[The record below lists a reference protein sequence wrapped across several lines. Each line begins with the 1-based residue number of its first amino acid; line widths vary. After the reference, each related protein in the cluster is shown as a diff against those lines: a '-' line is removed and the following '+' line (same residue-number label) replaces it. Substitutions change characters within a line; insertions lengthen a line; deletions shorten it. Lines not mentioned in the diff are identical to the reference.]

1 MIKWSF
7 PLRQNARPAVLLASL
22 ICCVGLLLAP
32 ARAAAEGSGTLYPS
46 TTTTGRRANV
56 EWRNST
62 YGPTLK
68 RRTLFKVYAD
78 AGEYILLGSSAVNA
92 PIVPPVAQGGNKNDN
107 QGDILVYDNKAVT
120 GPIGS
125 EVLPAASFSCLTQRA
140 ATGNIN
146 QGRIGSR
153 ATELAGP
160 DAINNA
166 ATATAAGQVAGGY
179 TPCFYQA
186 PAQGIYDVVFL
197 GPSGADSNA
206 ENNQSSAIGDDPRN
220 FNSVQQTSVAVWDV
234 TVRTNLA
241 DATTTKPGRLFTYY
255 LAALTGGNGNP
266 VQSDMYIVTKD
277 GFRYRINGRGSDPY
291 GWISY
296 ANEVGFLDSDGTT
309 PLYHD
314 VLAVPTLGVQA
325 QNQLFEVQGGVS
337 LALPEFPMFVGL
349 PDDAALTFLNIPTTA
364 IPPSVIDLAFAGIG
378 KTNVTTPGK
387 GGTFSFNTNVAGTY
401 EFVISR
407 DGINFDPTKPENR
420 VYRKNLAVSGAVTI
434 IWDGLDNAGVEF
446 PVGDQYK
453 ARTSV
458 HGGEV
463 HFPSLDV
470 ENSIAG
476 GPEVE
481 LLNSPGTT
489 CFAFNGRCTG
499 AFYDDRGY
507 QTANST
513 LVGTAIN
520 GPLCAANTGLLP
532 NPLVADAQT
541 GYDSA
546 GTERSFGFPT
556 GGNSTTAVCDPVGG
570 FGDKKGLDKWTYY
583 PANAFVPLRI
593 VAPEAVELASF
604 TAQRTASGVDLRWA
618 TAAEANTRGFY
629 LLRSD
634 DGTRAAARR
643 VSPTLILATGSAG
656 SGASYHL
663 LDSGP
668 QSGSATRYWLQEVE
682 TGGQLNEYGPVT
694 PANAVAQTGN
704 RVYIP
709 WVGGIR

>member
-22 ICCVGLLLAP
+22 ICCVGLLAP

-46 TTTTGRRANV
+46 TTTTGKRANV

-62 YGPTLK
+62 YGSILK
-68 RRTLFKVYAD
+68 RRTLFKVYVE

-92 PIVPPVAQGGNKNDN
+92 PIAPGGNKNDN
-107 QGDILVYDNKAVT
+107 KGDILVYDHKAVT
-120 GPIGS
+120 GDIGS
-125 EVLPAASFSCLTQRA
+125 EVLPAAAFSCLAQRA
-140 ATGNIN
+140 ATGNVN
-146 QGRIGSR
+146 QGRVGSR
-153 ATELAGP
+153 AAELAGP

-166 ATATAAGQVAGGY
+166 ANATAAGQVAGGY
-179 TPCFYQA
+179 TPCFYQP

-197 GPSGADSNA
+197 GPSGDNSDA

-220 FNSVQQTSVAVWDV
+220 FNSVQQTSVAAWDV
-234 TVRTNLA
+234 TVRTSLA

-255 LAALTGGNGNP
+255 LAALTGGNSNP
-266 VQSDMYIVTKD
+266 VQSNMYVVTKD
-277 GFRYRINGRGSDPY
+277 GFQYRINGRGSDPY

-296 ANEVGFLDSDGTT
+296 ANAVGFSDSDGT

-314 VLAVPTLGVQA
+314 VLAVPTRDVQA

-349 PDDAALTFLNIPTTA
+349 PDDAALTYLNFPTKA
-364 IPPSVIDLAFAGIG
+364 IPPSVMDLAFAGIAT
-378 KTNVTTPGK
+378 TNITTPGK

-407 DGINFDPTKPENR
+407 DGVNFDPTKPENR
-420 VYRKNLAVSGAVTI
+420 VYRKNLTVPGAVTI
-434 IWDGLDNAGVEF
+434 MWDGLDNAGVEF

-453 ARTSV
+453 ARASV

-481 LLNSPGTT
+481 MLNSPGTT

-507 QTANST
+507 QTANGT

-520 GPLCAANTGLLP
+520 GTLCAADAGLVP
-532 NPLVADAQT
+532 NPLVADVQT

-546 GTERSFGFPT
+546 GTERSFGFAV
-556 GGNSTTAVCDPVGG
+556 GGNSRTKVCDLDGG

-593 VAPEAVELASF
+593 VAPEAVELARF
-604 TAQRTASGVDLRWA
+604 TAQRTVAGVDLRWA
-618 TAAEANTRGFY
+618 TAAEMNTRGFY

-634 DGTRAAARR
+634 DGTRAAAQR
-643 VSPTLILATGSAG
+643 VSPTLVLATGSAG
-656 SGASYHL
+656 TGASYHL
-663 LDSGP
+663 LDSGAQP
-668 QSGSATRYWLQEVE
+668 GSATRYWLQEVE
-682 TGGQLNEYGPVT
+682 VGGQINEYGPVT
-694 PANAVAQTGN
+694 PANAVARAGG

-709 WVGGIR
+709 WVSGIR